1 MGKFA
6 GFLKRMKKVA
16 DIGSG
21 ILGGIND
28 IYKGIKPL
36 VNTAVGFLPGGSFI
50 NQGLDIASNVI
61 NKVQPIAKNWLS
73 ESDHNRIKS
82 INDNVK
88 RIGGNVAKSYWTSI
102 KIIFFGNPLN
112 STSDM

>member
-16 DIGSG
+16 GIGSG

-28 IYKGIKPL
+28 IDKGIKPL
-36 VNTAVGFLPGGSFI
+36 VNTAVGFLPEGSFL

-61 NKVQPIAKNWLS
+61 DRVQPITKKWIS
-73 ESDHNRIKS
+73 ESDQNRIKS
-82 INDNVK
+82 INDNIK
-88 RIGGNVAKSYWTSI
+88 RVGGNVAKSLLDKYQDNI
-102 KIIFFGNPLN
+102 FGNPMN
-112 STSDM
+112 STSD

>member
-6 GFLKRMKKVA
+6 GFIKSMKKVA
-16 DIGSG
+16 GIGSG

-61 NKVQPIAKNWLS
+61 DKVQPITKNWKR
-73 ESDHNRIKS
+73 ESDQNRIKS
-82 INDNVK
+82 INDNIK
-88 RIGGNVAKSYWTSI
+88 RVGGNVAKSLFDKYRDNI
-102 KIIFFGNPLN
+102 FGNPLN
-112 STSDM
+112 

>member
-16 DIGSG
+16 GIWSG

-50 NQGLDIASNVI
+50 NQSLDIASNVI
-61 NKVQPIAKNWLS
+61 DKVQPTTKKWIS

-88 RIGGNVAKSYWTSI
+88 RIGGNVAKSLLDKYQNNI
-102 KIIFFGNPLN
+102 FGNTLN
-112 STSDM
+112 SNSD